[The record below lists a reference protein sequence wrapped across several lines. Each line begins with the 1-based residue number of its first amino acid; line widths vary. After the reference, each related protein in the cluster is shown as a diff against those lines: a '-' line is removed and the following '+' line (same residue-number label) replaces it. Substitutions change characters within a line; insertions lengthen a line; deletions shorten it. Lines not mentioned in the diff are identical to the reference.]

1 MANILPFGRRPD
13 PDERPDKS
21 QTQSGAAA
29 DQPQNDGALAMSPYA
44 MPDTEPDTRTPSDPD
59 TTTDEAPENA
69 PAAAVVEA
77 DTIPAAAWGSP
88 APVADPTADSTT
100 DVVPLVMTDEIQELL
115 ALYRAMQAQ
124 GLTNLG
130 MPRTGKDVVS
140 RALTGTPSG
149 DLSGEVSEDDLSDE
163 GPEEMSGELVVPV
176 LEPDRIFGPD
186 GTENLRP
193 IVPGWLASGEGR
205 RAVAGWWLGVQ
216 WHRFRFHAIRT
227 PVYLAR
233 VAWRA
238 PRGVWRITAGLTRW
252 ALDTRADALEQAL
265 ASGTKMDTATFIQ
278 LRENRSIRIRARLAT
293 VAAGTVASAVG
304 GAVAVSMLPTG
315 GGTLAAA
322 GVVGALAWAGSDKDR
337 PLVGAAMAASGRY
350 RELTD
355 AIVMRALKAAGLGGS
370 VAKVDKNGTEIE
382 EDTRP
387 TLAQPIA
394 RSANGRGYEVVVDL
408 PYGKTA
414 GDAAAAVDKIA
425 SGLDVDTAQV
435 FPEPV
440 AGKSRRVSLYVADE
454 DPMLLPPHRSPLARL
469 PKVSVWDAQPLAR
482 TPLGFPVKATLLFN
496 SFLVGALPRSGKSF
510 AAKCLVAP
518 AVLDPDCDLT
528 VLDCGGGRDWLPT
541 QEIAVDYVAGDEE
554 EDLIR
559 IVAILNRIRDEA
571 RERLAQFRKM
581 SAAEMPED
589 KLTRALA
596 ADGMRPHV
604 IVVDELQNL
613 LRANNKEIRKAALE
627 VLVWLAKTAP
637 KAGYILVAITQRP
650 AADVIPADFRDIV
663 SVRIALRTKTRQGS
677 DAVLGSD
684 ISATGYRTDRFLE
697 SHKGA
702 AVIGGISTG
711 KGGDLQVARTDLLM
725 PAEFARACAVGR
737 KRREDA
743 GTLRGAAIGD
753 AAPVE
758 ITITVLEDVAA
769 VWPGDEA
776 KVHAHVIL
784 ARLKEI
790 HPGRYE
796 GMADEAALTRA
807 LKPYNITSGQVSR
820 GGVNRNGYKLSEI
833 RAAVRAR
840 KAATRDDE
848 TSDRTSPTDTD
859 D

>member
-1 MANILPFGRRPD
+1 MANVLPFGRRPD
-13 PDERPDKS
+13 PDERPDTTDS
-21 QTQSGAAA
+21 TTENTSEQTTTR
-29 DQPQNDGALAMSPYA
+29 GALAVSPYA
-44 MPDTEPDTRTPSDPD
+44 APDNGPGTGTPSVADSAADSEPDTETGTGADS
-59 TTTDEAPENA
+59 A
-69 PAAAVVEA
+69 A
-77 DTIPAAAWGSP
+77 DTIPGPSWGSP
-88 APVADPTADSTT
+88 
-100 DVVPLVMTDEIQELL
+100 VPSQDEIPEGAARELL
-115 ALYRAMQAQ
+115 ALYRALQAQ
-124 GLTNLG
+124 EQGE
-130 MPRTGKDVVS
+130 TGIV
-140 RALTGTPSG
+140 RPGT
-149 DLSGEVSEDDLSDE
+149 DADDLSADVS
-163 GPEEMSGELVVPV
+163 GEMSGEVVVPV

-186 GTENLRP
+186 GVEALRP
-193 IVPGWLASGEGR
+193 IVPAWLASGEGR
-205 RAVAGWWLGVQ
+205 RAVAGWWLGMQ
-216 WHRFRFHAIRT
+216 WYRVRFHALRA
-227 PVYLAR
+227 PVYVWR

-265 ASGTKMDTATFIQ
+265 ASGTKMDTQTFIQ
-278 LRENRSIRIRARLAT
+278 LRENRAIRVRARLG
-293 VAAGTVASAVG
+293 VIAAGAVASTVG
-304 GAVAVSMLPTG
+304 GAVTLAQVPG
-315 GGTLAAA
+315 GGAAVLGA
-322 GVVGALAWAGSDKDR
+322 GAVAGLAWIGSDQDR

-370 VAKVDKNGTEIE
+370 VAKIDKNGTEVE

-414 GDAAAAVDKIA
+414 GDAAAAVDKLA

-440 AGKSRRVSLYVADE
+440 KGKSRRVALYVADE
-454 DPMLLPPHRSPLARL
+454 DPMLLPAHRSPLARL
-469 PKVSVWDAQPLAR
+469 PKVSVWDPHPLAR
-482 TPLGFPVKATLLFN
+482 TPQGVPVKATLLFN

-510 AAKCLVAP
+510 AGKCLVMP
-518 AVLDPDCDLT
+518 AVLDPHCDLT

-541 QEIAVDYVAGDEE
+541 QEIAVDYVAGDDE
-554 EDLIR
+554 EDLLR
-559 IVAILNRIRDEA
+559 IVGILNRIRDEA
-571 RERLAQFRKM
+571 RERLARFRTM
-581 SAAEMPED
+581 STAEMPED
-589 KLTRALA
+589 KLTREMA
-596 ADGMRPHV
+596 ANGMRPHA

-637 KAGYILVAITQRP
+637 KAGYILVLLTQRP
-650 AADVIPADFRDIV
+650 AANVIDPDLRDII
-663 SVRIALRTKTRQGS
+663 SVRLALRTKTRQGS
-677 DAVLGSD
+677 DAVLGAD

-697 SHKGA
+697 DHKGA

-711 KGGDLQVARTDLLM
+711 RGGDLQVVRTDLLM
-725 PAEFARACAVGR
+725 PAEFARACTVGR

-758 ITITVLEDVAA
+758 ITITVLQDVEA

-776 KVHAHVIL
+776 KVHAAVIL

-790 HPGRYE
+790 YPARYE
-796 GMADEAALTRA
+796 GMDDEAALTRA
-807 LKPYNITSGQVSR
+807 LKPYGVTSGQVSR
-820 GGVNRNGYKLSEI
+820 KNVNRNGYQLSEL
-833 RAAVRAR
+833 RAALRAR
-840 KAATRDDE
+840 KAATHDDD
-848 TSDRTSPTDTD
+848 TDPADTD

>member
-1 MANILPFGRRPD
+1 M
-13 PDERPDKS
+13 
-21 QTQSGAAA
+21 
-29 DQPQNDGALAMSPYA
+29 
-44 MPDTEPDTRTPSDPD
+44 
-59 TTTDEAPENA
+59 
-69 PAAAVVEA
+69 
-77 DTIPAAAWGSP
+77 
-88 APVADPTADSTT
+88 
-100 DVVPLVMTDEIQELL
+100 
-115 ALYRAMQAQ
+115 RAM
-124 GLTNLG
+124 
-130 MPRTGKDVVS
+130 
-140 RALTGTPSG
+140 
-149 DLSGEVSEDDLSDE
+149 
-163 GPEEMSGELVVPV
+163 
-176 LEPDRIFGPD
+176 
-186 GTENLRP
+186 
-193 IVPGWLASGEGR
+193 
-205 RAVAGWWLGVQ
+205 
-216 WHRFRFHAIRT
+216 
-227 PVYLAR
+227 
-233 VAWRA
+233 
-238 PRGVWRITAGLTRW
+238 
-252 ALDTRADALEQAL
+252 
-265 ASGTKMDTATFIQ
+265 
-278 LRENRSIRIRARLAT
+278 
-293 VAAGTVASAVG
+293 
-304 GAVAVSMLPTG
+304 
-315 GGTLAAA
+315 
-322 GVVGALAWAGSDKDR
+322 
-337 PLVGAAMAASGRY
+337 
-350 RELTD
+350 
-355 AIVMRALKAAGLGGS
+355 KAAGLGGS
-370 VAKVDKNGTEIE
+370 VAKIDKNGHEIE

-482 TPLGFPVKATLLFN
+482 TPLGIPVKATLLFN
-496 SFLVGALPRSGKSF
+496 SFLLGALPRSGKSF

-518 AVLDPDCDLT
+518 AVLDPHCDLT

-541 QEIAVDYVAGDEE
+541 QDIAVDYVAGDEE

-725 PAEFARACAVGR
+725 PAEFARACTVGR

-743 GTLRGAAIGD
+743 GTLRGAAAGD

-758 ITITVLEDVAA
+758 ITITVLDDVAT
-769 VWPGDEA
+769 VWPGDTA
-776 KVHAHVIL
+776 KVQGAVLL
-784 ARLKEI
+784 ARLAELYPTRYATYDPDDEDAVKAAV
-790 HPGRYE
+790 GR
-796 GMADEAALTRA
+796 LTLA
-807 LKPYNITSGQVSR
+807 LKPYGITSDQVSR
-820 GGVNRNGYKLSEI
+820 RGVNRQGYQLTEL
-833 RAAVRAR
+833 RAALRAR
-840 KAATRDDE
+840 KAAAIDD
-848 TSDRTSPTDTD
+848 DTD
-859 D
+859 PSGTDDD

>member
-13 PDERPDKS
+13 PDERPDLPENETELATES
-21 QTQSGAAA
+21 R
-29 DQPQNDGALAMSPYA
+29 GALAVSPYA
-44 MPDTEPDTRTPSDPD
+44 APDTRIPSRTDNDPD
-59 TTTDEAPENA
+59 TAPDSA
-69 PAAAVVEA
+69 PATGADSRA
-77 DTIPAAAWGSP
+77 DTMSGPIWGSP
-88 APVADPTADSTT
+88 VPAEVDLPADAAR
-100 DVVPLVMTDEIQELL
+100 ELL
-115 ALYRAMQAQ
+115 ALYRVLQEQERAEFGTSRPGVDPDMDADM
-124 GLTNLG
+124 G
-130 MPRTGKDVVS
+130 MDDVSAEV
-140 RALTGTPSG
+140 
-149 DLSGEVSEDDLSDE
+149 SGEV
-163 GPEEMSGELVVPV
+163 VVPV

-186 GTENLRP
+186 GTEALRP
-193 IVPGWLASGEGR
+193 ILPAWLVSGEGR
-205 RAVAGWWLGVQ
+205 RAVAGWWLGMQ
-216 WHRFRFHAIRT
+216 WYRARFHAVRA
-227 PVYLAR
+227 PVYVWR

-238 PRGVWRITAGLTRW
+238 PRGMWRITAGLTRW

-265 ASGTKMDTATFIQ
+265 ASGTKMDTQVFIQ
-278 LRENRSIRIRARLAT
+278 LRENRAIRVRSRLA
-293 VAAGTVASAVG
+293 VLAGGAVVSAVG
-304 GAVAVSMLPTG
+304 AVTTLTQVPDA
-315 GGTLAAA
+315 GTALLGA
-322 GVVGALAWAGSDKDR
+322 GVVAGLAWAGSDKDR
-337 PLVGAAMAASGRY
+337 PLIGAAMAASGRY

-355 AIVMRALKAAGLGGS
+355 VIVMRALRAAGLGGAA
-370 VAKVDKNGTEIE
+370 AKIDKNGNEVE

-394 RSANGRGYEVVVDL
+394 RSANGRGYEVLVDL

-414 GDAAAAVDKIA
+414 GDAAAVVDKIA

-454 DPMLLPPHRSPLARL
+454 DPMLLPAHRSPLARL
-469 PKVSVWDAQPLAR
+469 PKVSVWDPQPLAR
-482 TPLGFPVKATLLFN
+482 TPQGRTVKATLLFN

-510 AAKCLVAP
+510 AAKCLVVP
-518 AVLDPDCDLT
+518 AVLDPHCDVT

-554 EDLIR
+554 EDLLR
-559 IVAILNRIRDEA
+559 IVGILNRIRDEA
-571 RERLAQFRKM
+571 RARLARFRTM
-581 SAAEMPED
+581 TTTEMPED
-589 KLTRALA
+589 KLTRELA
-596 ADGMRPHV
+596 AAGMRPHV

-637 KAGYILVAITQRP
+637 KAGYILVMITQRP
-650 AADVIPADFRDIV
+650 AANVIDADLRDIT
-663 SVRIALRTKTRQGS
+663 SVRLALRTKTRQGS
-677 DAVLGSD
+677 DAVLGAD

-697 SHKGA
+697 DHKGA

-711 KGGDLQVARTDLLM
+711 RGGDLQVVRTDLLM
-725 PAEFARACAVGR
+725 PAEFARACTVGR

-753 AAPVE
+753 VAPVE
-758 ITITVLEDVAA
+758 ITITVLQDVAA

-790 HPGRYE
+790 HPDRYA
-796 GMADEAALTRA
+796 GMEDEAALTRA
-807 LKPYNITSGQVSR
+807 LKPYNVTSGQVSR
-820 GGVNRNGYKLSEI
+820 GGINRNGYRLSEL

-840 KAATRDDE
+840 QAATQDND
-848 TSDRTSPTDTD
+848 SDPTDTD

>member
-13 PDERPDKS
+13 PDERPNTSATRAGTAGDE
-21 QTQSGAAA
+21 
-29 DQPQNDGALAMSPYA
+29 PQNDGALAMSPYA
-44 MPDTEPDTRTPSDPD
+44 MPDADPD
-59 TTTDEAPENA
+59 ADLADRAGADDVTPVA
-69 PAAAVVEA
+69 EA
-77 DTIPAAAWGSP
+77 DTIAGPSWGSP
-88 APVADPTADSTT
+88 APAADMMADEA
-100 DVVPLVMTDEIQELL
+100 VRELL
-115 ALYRAMQAQ
+115 ALYRQMQEQ
-124 GLTNLG
+124 GMPLTG
-130 MPRTGKDVVS
+130 MPRAGKEM
-140 RALTGTPSG
+140 RAHDLTGAALEPYPDMSQ
-149 DLSGEVSEDDLSDE
+149 DMSGE
-163 GPEEMSGELVVPV
+163 GPQEMSGELVVPV

-186 GTENLRP
+186 GAEDLRP
-193 IVPGWLASGEGR
+193 IVPAWLASGEGR
-205 RAVAGWWLGVQ
+205 KAVAGWWFHVQ
-216 WHRFRFHAIRT
+216 WHRAKFHGIRIPT
-227 PVYLAR
+227 YVAR
-233 VAWRA
+233 IAWRA
-238 PRGVWRITAGLTRW
+238 PRGVWRITSGLTRW

-278 LRENRSIRIRARLAT
+278 LRENRSIRVRARLAT
-293 VAAGTVASAVG
+293 VAAGTVVSAVG
-304 GAVAVSMLPTG
+304 GAVAVSQLPTG

-322 GVVGALAWAGSDKDR
+322 GAVAALAWVGSDQDR
-337 PLVGAAMAASGRY
+337 PLIGAAMAASGRY

-370 VAKVDKNGTEIE
+370 VAKVDKNGNEIE

-469 PKVSVWDAQPLAR
+469 PKASVWEANPLAR
-482 TPLGFPVKATLLFN
+482 TPLSAAVKATLMFN

-518 AVLDPDCDLT
+518 AVLDPHCDLT

-554 EDLIR
+554 EDLLR

-571 RERLAQFRKM
+571 RERLAKFRKM

-596 ADGMRPHV
+596 ADGMRPHA

-637 KAGYILVAITQRP
+637 KAGYILILITQRP
-650 AADVIPADFRDIV
+650 AADVIPSDLRDIM

-677 DAVLGSD
+677 DAILGSD

-743 GTLRGAAIGD
+743 DTLRGAAIGD

-758 ITITVLEDVAA
+758 ITITVLQDVAA
-769 VWPGDEA
+769 IWPGDEA
-776 KVHAHVIL
+776 KVHAYVIL
-784 ARLKEI
+784 ARLKDI
-790 HPGRYE
+790 HPDRYA

-840 KAATRDDE
+840 KAATHDDE
-848 TSDRTSPTDTD
+848 TSDPTDTD